1 MFAASYDLHR
11 NTVWKGVTGNT
22 FALVTAPIAKD
33 PVNLTVK
40 LTVRIVTPHIS
51 FSSSC
56 INSFIILHLLF
67 RVNESGKN
75 VKTISNLPFERDF
88 SQECQC
94 VNTSVRTKFAMV
106 EFALFQIFLHTIC
119 EIAPDLRKEQ

>member
-1 MFAASYDLHR
+1 MS
-11 NTVWKGVTGNT
+11 
-22 FALVTAPIAKD
+22 
-33 PVNLTVK
+33 
-40 LTVRIVTPHIS
+40 
-51 FSSSC
+51 
-56 INSFIILHLLF
+56 
-67 RVNESGKN
+67 
-75 VKTISNLPFERDF
+75 KTISNLPFERDF

>member
-1 MFAASYDLHR
+1 MLSASYDLHR
-11 NTVWKGVTGNT
+11 DTVWKSITGNA
-22 FALVTAPIAKD
+22 FALVAAPIAKD

-51 FSSSC
+51 FSSSF

-75 VKTISNLPFERDF
+75 VKNNFDF
-88 SQECQC
+88 T
-94 VNTSVRTKFAMV
+94 V
-106 EFALFQIFLHTIC
+106 
-119 EIAPDLRKEQ
+119 